1 VREARGG
8 ITWQADVLEG
18 RADGRPPLVLLHG
31 PAFDRS
37 MWQPALAELC
47 VADPGRQALALDL
60 PGHGGSPPP
69 RRHDIDG
76 VLAAVHEAVRWTRLD
91 APVVVGHAMA
101 AVIATVYAARYPAR
115 GVVNVNQW
123 LRAEPPAA
131 PGTWVADEI
140 RGGGFSADRRL
151 PGDSWQLPGRP
162 DGPGWPPDA
171 LAADV
176 DIQAVLAK
184 IGAAE
189 TDYLFIAGHEVEPQY
204 RRWLR
209 QLVPRASI
217 EVFPGSGH
225 LPQLDRPE
233 RFAAC
238 LATMGRWP
246 VA

>member
-1 VREARGG
+1 MREARGG

-31 PAFDRS
+31 PAFDRGT
-37 MWQPALAELC
+37 WQPALAELC
-47 VADPGRQALALDL
+47 VADPGRQVLALDL
-60 PGHGGSPPP
+60 PGHGGSSPL
-69 RRHDIDG
+69 RRYDIDS

-115 GVVNVNQW
+115 GVINVNQRR
-123 LRAEPPAA
+123 RAEPPAA

-140 RGGGFSADRRL
+140 RGGGFAADRR
-151 PGDSWQLPGRP
+151 PSADGWQLPCRP

-171 LAADV
+171 LAV

-189 TDYLFIAGHEVEPQY
+189 IDYLFIAGREVEPGY

-209 QLVPRASI
+209 RLVPRASI

-225 LPQLDRPE
+225 LPHLDCPQ

-246 VA
+246 GVA

>member
-1 VREARGG
+1 
-8 ITWQADVLEG
+8 
-18 RADGRPPLVLLHG
+18 
-31 PAFDRS
+31 
-37 MWQPALAELC
+37 
-47 VADPGRQALALDL
+47 VADPGRQVLALDL

-69 RRHDIDG
+69 RRYDLDS

-131 PGTWVADEI
+131 GGTWVADEI
-140 RGGGFSADRRL
+140 RGGGFAADRRL
-151 PGDSWQLPGRP
+151 RGDGWQLPYRP
-162 DGPGWPPDA
+162 DGRPPDA
-171 LAADV
+171 LAV
-176 DIQAVLAK
+176 DIHAELAK

-189 TDYLFIAGHEVEPQY
+189 IDYLFIAACEVEAGY

-209 QLVPRASI
+209 RLVPQASI

-225 LPQLDRPE
+225 LPHLDRPE
-233 RFAAC
+233 RFASC

-246 VA
+246 GGA